1 MLVSSSRN
9 RHDFAKSRETREFAY
24 AVTSLSCFDH
34 EGCHRQPL
42 EMTRIHFQSGS
53 KRIAAPAR
61 RTTCI
66 GGWVPARASL
76 GRDDVWKNLQ
86 PELLLALAKGAQP
99 QRVE

>member
-53 KRIAAPAR
+53 KLNPVSLPKNTR
-61 RTTCI
+61 TCI
-66 GGWVPARASL
+66 TDTGYMRSTVSVAYCFY
-76 GRDDVWKNLQ
+76 
-86 PELLLALAKGAQP
+86 
-99 QRVE
+99 

>member
-53 KRIAAPAR
+53 KI
-61 RTTCI
+61 
-66 GGWVPARASL
+66 SL
-76 GRDDVWKNLQ
+76 TSQ
-86 PELLLALAKGAQP
+86 AMT
-99 QRVE
+99 

>member
-53 KRIAAPAR
+53 KI
-61 RTTCI
+61 
-66 GGWVPARASL
+66 WS
-76 GRDDVWKNLQ
+76 D
-86 PELLLALAKGAQP
+86 ELLSGFLIVVGINFHPIPNNLAASTFLNMVQKHLLYVLL
-99 QRVE
+99 RH